1 MNIIIP
7 KEPASELR
15 VAMLPQN
22 IDKLVKKGANIF
34 IESGLGAALGI
45 SDEDYKKT
53 GASIEK
59 NRKKL
64 FASGDII
71 LRLRKPD
78 LKEIPSLKKGS
89 IHVSYL
95 DPFNEPALL
104 LLSRSRKFLQFRWK

>member
-45 SDEDYKKT
+45 SDED
-53 GASIEK
+53 
-59 NRKKL
+59 
-64 FASGDII
+64 
-71 LRLRKPD
+71 
-78 LKEIPSLKKGS
+78 
-89 IHVSYL
+89 
-95 DPFNEPALL
+95 
-104 LLSRSRKFLQFRWK
+104 